1 MVAPDSGSHVRFDA
15 ASSAGLMGLEDPL
28 ASSPTWLLTEG
39 FSFWL
44 AIGWR
49 LQSLLTTL
57 SVRLFTVAQVA
68 FPRANDIR
76 EE

>member
-1 MVAPDSGSHVRFDA
+1 MGGSGSHVRFDA
-15 ASSAGLMGLEDPL
+15 ASSVGSMGLEDPL

-49 LQSLLTTL
+49 LQSLLTL
-57 SVRLFTVAQVA
+57 PSPSGCSQRHSWPSQEQM
-68 FPRANDIR
+68 I
-76 EE
+76 